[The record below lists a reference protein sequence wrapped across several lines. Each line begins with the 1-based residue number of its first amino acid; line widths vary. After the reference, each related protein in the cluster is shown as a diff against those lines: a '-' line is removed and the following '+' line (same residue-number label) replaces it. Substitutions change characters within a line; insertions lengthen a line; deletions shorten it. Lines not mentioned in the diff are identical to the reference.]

1 MTTTN
6 LFALREARS
15 NPECCFFRSS
25 CPLGMSRHGERETNR
40 RQPPAADGLD
50 QSIRRQAEQAQ
61 RRKRQARVNEASQ
74 AKACPATK
82 ESIEGMNTYSG
93 VSPIGRTSGPGNTVV
108 SYAPWDFWVA
118 PASDGKKTQL
128 HAQRPRAT
136 QPLPDWVGC
145 EGYTIARSFKIPD
158 VVESTLLVSPPIHC
172 QDPEGAQHQP
182 KHSGQGGIHQR
193 LSRGRFLWR
202 HSLHAHACHSRT
214 LRQRCG
220 NQLSL
225 QRGGVEHLG
234 LIALH
239 SELSQPGGVLKN
251 SAGQPQYGH

>member
-1 MTTTN
+1 
-6 LFALREARS
+6 
-15 NPECCFFRSS
+15 
-25 CPLGMSRHGERETNR
+25 MSRHGERETNR

-61 RRKRQARVNEASQ
+61 CRKRQARVNEASQ

-158 VVESTLLVSPPIHC
+158 VVESTLLVSPPIHG
-172 QDPEGAQHQP
+172 QRPEGAQHQP
-182 KHSGQGGIHQR
+182 KHPGQGGIHQR
-193 LSRGRFLWR
+193 LSRCRFLWR
-202 HSLHAHACHSRT
+202 HSPHAHACHFRT
-214 LRQRCG
+214 LRQHSG
-220 NQLSL
+220 NLL
-225 QRGGVEHLG
+225 LY
-234 LIALH
+234 L
-239 SELSQPGGVLKN
+239 
-251 SAGQPQYGH
+251 